1 MSLVRLALECI
12 HAWALFFPSNPLGNP
27 TKFISLYCEIK
38 NKGY

>member
-12 HAWALFFPSNPLGNP
+12 HAWAQFFPSTPLGSP
-27 TKFISLYCEIK
+27 TKFIQLYNEIK